1 MKNNSDFNT
10 GLLFITYL
18 LMDLDHEISET
29 ELQYLDSVRQAAGI
43 DESEFRLFYNSVI
56 GKTEREIYQI
66 GMAAINECSENEKV
80 DIFVKLYGM
89 AVADKVLRTKEV
101 RFILYATRMADVSM
115 ERVIEVAKEA
125 GLTVQ

>member
-1 MKNNSDFNT
+1 MKTNPNFNT

-18 LMDLDHEISET
+18 LMDLDHEISEN
-29 ELQYLDSVRQAAGI
+29 ELSYLDSVRLEAGI
-43 DESEFRLFYNSVI
+43 NEAEFRVFYNSAV

-66 GMAAINECSENEKV
+66 GMNAINQCTESEKI

-101 RFILYATRMADVSM
+101 RFILYATRMADVSI

-125 GLTVQ
+125 GLRVQ

>member
-1 MKNNSDFNT
+1 MKNNSNFNT

-29 ELQYLDSVRQAAGI
+29 ELNYLDSVRLEAGI
-43 DESEFRLFYNSVI
+43 DEAEFRLFYNSAL

-66 GMAAINECSENEKV
+66 GMDAINLCTESEKV
-80 DIFVKLYGM
+80 NIFVKLYGM

-101 RFILYATRMADVSM
+101 RFILYATRMAEVSL
-115 ERVIEVAKEA
+115 ERVIDAAKA
-125 GLTVQ
+125 NGLAVQ